1 MVNYLIAILTF
12 VLIYAILSLGL
23 NVQWG
28 YAGLVNLGHVGLFAV
43 GAYTSAL
50 LAQLGV
56 PIFFS
61 LIAAMVFAAFF
72 GGLLSLTTLR
82 LREDF
87 LAIVTLGFSE
97 ILRLFL
103 LNEAWLT
110 GGANGIIAIPRPLQQ
125 YFAKHYD
132 LFYIAVLA
140 VALILIFLFLE
151 RLRFSP
157 YGRMLRA
164 IREDEL
170 VAATAG
176 KNVFRSKVQAFTLGA
191 AIAGLAGAFY
201 AHCLSYIAPEMF
213 VPMVSINVWVALI
226 AGGSGNNK
234 GAILGA
240 FVLMGFLEGT
250 RFLKDFVPFLTGF
263 RLAAVREILVGLF
276 LILLMIYRQEGILP
290 EEKIN
295 DAATTPAPPQA

>member
-50 LAQLGV
+50 LAKLGV

-151 RLRFSP
+151 RLRLSP

-191 AIAGLAGAFY
+191 ALAGLAGAFY
-201 AHCLSYIAPEMF
+201 AHYLSYIAPEMF

-250 RFLKDFVPFLTGF
+250 RFLKDFIPVLTGF

-295 DAATTPAPPQA
+295 DAATIPAPPQA